1 MNMEIGPIVTRFPW
15 IYIRVKKCNS
25 IRAFYL
31 KLLLKITFSRST
43 FVCMETLDII
53 YIPKYSV
60 RRRTCSWA
68 IWVLR
73 PTTNTR
79 FFCMTRTWA
88 RRSRFNST
96 EAIVGATAGF
106 GFDTEPKIY
115 IGDGSRGCYR
125 GHPSWEGVGAV
136 LLEFCSFDR
145 SSFRATSCSGVSGPH
160 LYGSSPYGSRQFGHL
175 LSSSFFIRCQHIE
188 HS

>member
-1 MNMEIGPIVTRFPW
+1 MESLLAQQSATRFSLRKGRSETTLRRLMVNMEIGPIVTRFPW

-43 FVCMETLDII
+43 FVCMVTLDII

-115 IGDGSRGCYR
+115 I
-125 GHPSWEGVGAV
+125 V
-136 LLEFCSFDR
+136 LFTVFTADTLGGRAWDLTRVLFLR
-145 SSFRATSCSGVSGPH
+145 S
-160 LYGSSPYGSRQFGHL
+160 
-175 LSSSFFIRCQHIE
+175 
-188 HS
+188 